1 MQTILV
7 PLDGAWSQH
16 EPSDGS
22 GIGGCDPVSYGSVL
36 VPGKRASRVL
46 LISGTTDKTET
57 EKPTW
62 LLYPS
67 SPIVIPQ
74 DGNNGLLEFELTFDL
89 WVDAFMQDASS
100 AIETDTIFVV
110 DGYKYN
116 GSAQVITATGIL
128 EVGAGPASWQSTGI
142 KIPAFTPNIKHKVKI
157 DYMLDLKLFA
167 ASVQAYTVDGVEY
180 AVPVANQNVPAI
192 PSMWKPGA
200 YLQLQPWSL
209 PAGNPWSMRVTGTKY
224 RVC

>member
-74 DGNNGLLEFELTFDL
+74 TGGDLFELELNFSL
-89 WVDAFMQDASS
+89 WVDSLAQDASS
-100 AIETDTIFVV
+100 AIETDTIAVIA
-110 DGYKYN
+110 GNKYN
-116 GSAQVITATGIL
+116 LSAQVITATGIL
-128 EVGAGPASWQSTGI
+128 EVGAGPASWQSTGV
-142 KIPAFTPNIKHKVKI
+142 KIPAFTPNVKHKVKI
-157 DYMLDLKLFA
+157 EYYIDLLTKT
-167 ASVQAYTVDGVEY
+167 ASVQAYTVDGVSY
-180 AVPVANQNVPAI
+180 LVPVVNQNVPAI
-192 PSMWKPGA
+192 PSTWKPGA

-209 PAGNPWSMRVTGTKY
+209 PAGNPWSMRVAGTKY